1 MDTYQKYAPLILRIG
16 LSALF
21 VWFGMEQILDGLS
34 WVSWVPEWAVNLFHV
49 SPALIVM
56 GNGFLELGGGVLLA
70 FGVFTRFVALILAIH
85 TLLIAFQIGITAIGV
100 RDMAIVASLLSLSCF
115 GRDRWSL
122 L

>member
-21 VWFGMEQILDGLS
+21 VCFGMEQILDGLS